1 MNKEPFSEPHLE
13 VVTPVLLSELVKVSF
28 GKRIQALLRTTEPT
42 EENNI
47 PVLGAGVKTL
57 GYISQ
62 STHQRLYHVLEPEE
76 VLIVSR
82 VGHPG
87 RTRYFK
93 SLHSIAPTDDTFI
106 LQVIEPEKLYIK
118 YLYYKLLSMEE
129 EFMRIAGG
137 SVLRHIHITDIRN
150 IILGYEKIVSLY
162 RKT

>member
-1 MNKEPFSEPHLE
+1 MEKLPFSEPHLE

-28 GKRIQALLRTTEPT
+28 GKRIQALLRTPEPT

-62 STHQRLYHVLEPEE
+62 STHQKLYHVLEPEE

-87 RTRYFK
+87 RTRYFQ
-93 SLHSIAPTDDTFI
+93 SLHSIAPTDDT
-106 LQVIEPEKLYIK
+106 LYFT
-118 YLYYKLLSMEE
+118 S
-129 EFMRIAGG
+129 
-137 SVLRHIHITDIRN
+137 
-150 IILGYEKIVSLY
+150 Y
-162 RKT
+162 RA